1 MHAIWWV
8 ISILAVILGVVG
20 VGFSIS
26 SLLYIRK
33 FARDSHVTIATV
45 VNQAQLKRRKGM
57 LPVVQFR
64 TAKKKVTAK
73 ATTFEKGATISM
85 GQKVS
90 IRYLSSDKLSPDK
103 WDVRIIGKSGYG
115 KERTTRMAAIVLAVA
130 VVILAAAIIVMVVC
144 G

>member
-1 MHAIWWV
+1 MHVIWWIV
-8 ISILAVILGVVG
+8 LILIAVIGAAGVV
-20 VGFSIS
+20 FSLS

-33 FARDSHVTIATV
+33 FARDSHVTLATV
-45 VNQAQLKRRKGM
+45 VGQTELKRRKGM

-73 ATTFEKGATISM
+73 AMAFEKAAITM

-90 IRYLSSDKLSPDK
+90 IRYLDNDKVAPDK
-103 WDVRIIGKSGYG
+103 WDVRIIGKGGYG
-115 KERTTRMAAIVLAVA
+115 KERTTRLSAIVLAAASAVLIAA
-130 VVILAAAIIVMVVC
+130 VVLMIVC

>member
-1 MHAIWWV
+1 MHVIWWIV
-8 ISILAVILGVVG
+8 LILFAVIGAAGVV
-20 VGFSIS
+20 FSLS

-33 FARDSHVTIATV
+33 FARDSHVTLATV
-45 VNQAQLKRRKGM
+45 VGQTELKRRKGM

-73 ATTFEKGATISM
+73 AMAFEKAAITM

-90 IRYLSSDKLSPDK
+90 IRYLDNDKVAPDK
-103 WDVRIIGKSGYG
+103 WDVRIIGKGGYG
-115 KERTTRMAAIVLAVA
+115 KERTTRLSAIVLAAASAVLIAA
-130 VVILAAAIIVMVVC
+130 VVLMIVC